1 MDEQFCTG
9 SRKQGINW
17 IQYSRWWWN
26 FFFSRYVTPHY
37 INIERVSTPWG
48 HWNENKKNKQ
58 KRWKLFSF
66 SMKKMWFF
74 LLRTDWRLES
84 AQPVEFPDVSA
95 QRVAARLGVAGVG
108 AALVDVVVGVV
119 DVLHGVVVA
128 LQRPRHQRW
137 ALLDILLFLPSFSG
151 RQPVVERWEFLRL
164 DFSLIRFFLEIIG
177 SGFFFLIA
185 TRYDWME
192 LDFFGSTTS
201 MES

>member
-1 MDEQFCTG
+1 MV
-9 SRKQGINW
+9 KL
-17 IQYSRWWWN
+17 
-26 FFFSRYVTPHY
+26 FFFKICYTTLHQHRTGFHSLGPL
-37 INIERVSTPWG
+37 ER
-48 HWNENKKNKQ
+48 EQKKNKQ

-66 SMKKMWFF
+66 SMKKMGFF